1 MQQVFYE
8 NAKFIYYPP
17 GLTGDINLVDGFT
30 QASGQLNNMICTTAD
45 QSPVQITFT
54 YGQLA
59 DQNGKTWGL
68 HDAFD
73 VVFQTDSNL
82 VVYDRQNGQQSVEWD
97 SETSVDCSGGCT
109 LEFQGDGNLV
119 TYQGGNAIWSSGTG
133 GSGAEVLVFRN
144 SAPWIFLIDGA
155 GNLIWQ
161 A

>member
-1 MQQVFYE
+1 MFYE
-8 NAKFIYYPP
+8 NAKFVYYPP
-17 GLTGDINLVDGFT
+17 GVTGDINLVDGFT
-30 QASGQLNNMICTTAD
+30 QASGQLNSMICTTAD
-45 QSPVQITFT
+45 QGPVQITFT
-54 YGQLA
+54 FGQLA

-73 VVFQTDSNL
+73 IVFQTDSNL

-97 SETSVDCSGGCT
+97 SETSVDCSGGCS
-109 LEFQGDGNLV
+109 LDFQDDGNLV

-133 GSGAEVLVFRN
+133 GSAAEVLVFRN
-144 SAPWIFLIDGA
+144 SAPWIFLLDSA